1 MKVDMNNY
9 FIEDWMAQMKQTVK
23 LTYPTL
29 TDKQINDYLVKILED
44 NIKVPIATLD
54 NNYLRKTKRVDA
66 LSLIQWIKDNE
77 FIIAGNGTIFKNQ
90 NQEYNP
96 TIHMLI
102 GLKEQRTKLKNERNS
117 LDPNSYE
124 YKIKD
129 IGQNTKK
136 RAMNSD
142 YGGAGSP
149 ITFFYNLYCA
159 VSTTATGQSLISTA
173 MCTFE
178 NFFSD
183 NVKFIDY
190 DDFAVYVNNIVN
202 EEYTIDDSFLD
213 DKSIE
218 DVFYRLR
225 KKFIYFRQN
234 YEYPIMHIL
243 EGLNQQDLNKLY
255 YKNNLYEFCRLPK
268 IKKMLFNL
276 TSKTNDFLDPN
287 DIPDNIHKDLEIF
300 WNYLNNFVVYNYFA
314 FNRIGRLNCDP
325 RDTVCTIDTDSNML
339 TLSPWVD
346 FMLEEIVRDDAEILN
361 KGSKNL
367 VYIFINT
374 ICFIAT
380 KLITSHLMKFADR
393 SGILPEYK
401 HFLNM
406 KNEFLFFKM
415 LLFETKK
422 RYMSKILLREGHVYE
437 KLDNK
442 GVDHL
447 KSTCNDFTRDFIT
460 NLIASEILEKEND
473 DIVIKNIINGVD
485 DLANKVRDSLEKG
498 EKTFLSP
505 MKVKQE
511 GAYKKP
517 FQEQSFRGAY
527 AWNVIYPDQTI
538 EFPDQIDVVLLN
550 IPTLETIEDI
560 KDKYPVE
567 YKNIKEKIF
576 ESRIE
581 EVKKKGLMVLA
592 LPKKIKEIPEWCRP
606 YIDYDSIVNANTSK
620 MNSALESLGIQT
632 IKTNSTTTHY
642 SNIISF

>member
-1 MKVDMNNY
+1 MIVDKNNY
-9 FIEDWMAQMKQTVK
+9 FIQDWMNQMRQTVK

-29 TDKQINDYLVKILED
+29 TDKQIDDYLEKIIDD

-54 NNYLRKTKRVDA
+54 NNYLRKTKRVDV
-66 LSLIQWIKDNE
+66 LTLIQWIKDND

-102 GLKEQRTKLKNERNS
+102 GLKEQRTTLKNERNA

-136 RAMNSD
+136 TTMNSD
-142 YGGAGSP
+142 YGGSGSP

-173 MCTFE
+173 MNTFE

-183 NVKFIDY
+183 NTKFIDY
-190 DDFAVYVNNIVN
+190 DDFAVYVNNIIN
-202 EEYTIDDSFLD
+202 EKISLDDSFLD
-213 DKSIE
+213 NKTE
-218 DVFYRLR
+218 REVFIRL
-225 KKFIYFRQN
+225 KNKFIN
-234 YEYPIMHIL
+234 YRDIYEFPMRKL
-243 EGLNQQDLNKLY
+243 LSSLNQRQLNILY
-255 YKNNLYEFCRLPK
+255 YKNNLYEFSKLPK
-268 IKKMLFNL
+268 IKKLLFTIVDKVNR
-276 TSKTNDFLDPN
+276 FLDPN
-287 DIPDNIHKDLEIF
+287 DIPDVIQDDLNTL
-300 WNYLNNFVVYNYFA
+300 WSYYSNFVVYNYFA
-314 FNRIGRLNCDP
+314 FNRIGRLTCDP

-346 FMLEEIVRDDAEILN
+346 FMMNEIVKDDEKILSKGN
-361 KGSKNL
+361 KEL
-367 VYIFINT
+367 VYMFINI

-380 KLITSHLMKFADR
+380 KLITVHLKKYAER
-393 SGILPEYK
+393 SGILPEYQ

-415 LLFETKK
+415 LLFDTKK

-447 KSTCNDFTRDFIT
+447 KSTCNDFTREFIT
-460 NLIASEILEKEND
+460 SLVAKEILEKETD
-473 DIVIKNIINGVD
+473 DVEISNIINSVD
-485 DLANKVRDSLEKG
+485 DLANKVRDSLKRG

-550 IPTLETIEDI
+550 IPTLDTIEDM
-560 KDKYPVE
+560 KTKYPKE

-576 ESRIE
+576 ESKLD
-581 EVKKKGLMVLA
+581 EVKKKALMVLA
-592 LPKKIKEIPEWCRP
+592 LPKKIQKIPDWCIP

-620 MNSALESLGIQT
+620 MNTILESLGIQT
-632 IKTNSTTTHY
+632 IKTNSTTTYY